1 MVSCPLE
8 GNLPLPN
15 ELPSLPDVDEVEGWF
30 FGVPAPYRRP
40 GPYGIQCFD
49 HFVEDFRHGGSEGFT
64 AREWAAW
71 VGQPVD
77 LVRGRLDVLFQGGTL
92 AYDNA
97 TERYAVRCVESA
109 IDSPPA

>member
-1 MVSCPLE
+1 VVSCPLE

-30 FGVPAPYRRP
+30 FG
-40 GPYGIQCFD
+40 
-49 HFVEDFRHGGSEGFT
+49 EGFT

-77 LVRGRLDVLFQGGTL
+77 LVRERLDVLFQGGTL